1 MGFCPKLGGW
11 RPLWEILDP
20 PLLFNLIYE
29 DCIVISC
36 RKNTC
41 ESNYCNI
48 SVTDPMIRRPGREGG
63 EKHESYVAAFDG
75 HLFMTCF
82 TWPGWACSLAPPD
95 LLLHLHSIL
104 FTGGVLKLIDKYIVS
119 ITNSDEAIPR
129 YDEEWK
135 NLVNPEETGSGNRS
149 DVTLKGLLL
158 AQMIVAV
165 LSFVV
170 LQMVTGSLISLKR
183 A

>member
-1 MGFCPKLGGW
+1 MFP
-11 RPLWEILDP
+11 RP
-20 PLLFNLIYE
+20 PLICYCICTQFYLLVEFKVDRQIY
-29 DCIVISC
+29 C
-36 RKNTC
+36 
-41 ESNYCNI
+41 
-48 SVTDPMIRRPGREGG
+48 
-63 EKHESYVAAFDG
+63 
-75 HLFMTCF
+75 
-82 TWPGWACSLAPPD
+82 
-95 LLLHLHSIL
+95 
-104 FTGGVLKLIDKYIVS
+104 S

-158 AQMIVAV
+158 VQMIVAV